1 MKLKRGDRFGLPY
14 HTQLKIYATC
24 LNYGE
29 ESDAEREKIEALC
42 DEIGGIH
49 RQALFQAVTTEQSMT
64 KVSLDHFVDESWLCR
79 LCKRFYQAYAER
91 G

>member
-29 ESDAEREKIEALC
+29 ESDAQREMCIRDSFRGGDIGRWRKKIC
-42 DEIGGIH
+42 FSFI
-49 RQALFQAVTTEQSMT
+49 
-64 KVSLDHFVDESWLCR
+64 
-79 LCKRFYQAYAER
+79 
-91 G
+91 